1 MSSSRPDA
9 GRAAADAILHAFSLF
24 HDRLGEFASEP
35 GERLQQAIGAVG
47 GEHRP
52 VQPVKA
58 ESCAWLE
65 TAISA
70 RPAVTASLI
79 DAFAPLADLALWKEG
94 PRDGAP
100 DGFTEAYAYAT
111 LIGFD
116 GLIET
121 DDCRCGLY
129 IQRPGVYYP
138 AHAHDAEELYFILS
152 GEADWQA
159 GERRFTA
166 RPGHLIHHAPA
177 EPHIMVTGDQPLL
190 AVFAWLGA
198 VDGQFWYP

>member
-24 HDRLGEFASEP
+24 HDRLGEFESEP

-52 VQPVKA
+52 VAPVKT

-100 DGFTEAYAYAT
+100 DGFSEAYAYAT

-166 RPGHLIHHAPA
+166 RPGLLIHHAPA

-190 AVFAWLGA
+190 AIFAWLGA
-198 VDGQFWYP
+198 VDGRFWYP